1 MNFFLPNRLPRGG
14 MGYGGGM
21 GGFGG
26 RPAPMAPATQM
37 PLSQF
42 GMNQYLPQMP
52 MTARPMSGLQQMGSG
67 ADGMQPLAS
76 LGGGGPQH
84 MGMPSYKYGTS
95 YVPKTGPAML
105 HAGEMVIPA
114 PKAKKIRKV
123 PLSSLM
129 RLK

>member
-1 MNFFLPNRLPRGG
+1 M
-14 MGYGGGM
+14 
-21 GGFGG
+21 GFGG
-26 RPAPMAPATQM
+26 FRPPPMAPATQI

-52 MTARPMSGLQQMGSG
+52 QTARPVSGLQQMGSG

-76 LGGGGPQH
+76 LGGPQH
-84 MGMPSYKYGTS
+84 FGMPSYKYGTN
-95 YVPKTGPAML
+95 YVPKTGPAMI
-105 HAGEMVIPA
+105 HRGEMIIPA
-114 PKAKKIRKV
+114 EKAKKVRKV